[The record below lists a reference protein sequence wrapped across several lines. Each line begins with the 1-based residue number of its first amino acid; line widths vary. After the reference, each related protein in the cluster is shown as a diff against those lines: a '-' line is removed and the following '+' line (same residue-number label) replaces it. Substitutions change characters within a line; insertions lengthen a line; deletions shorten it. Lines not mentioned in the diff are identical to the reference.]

1 MPLTSTPVIPAQ
13 AGTHASLI
21 ACFVGTHQCTG
32 AACFPATAASVKAD
46 WVPACEYVKESNPGL
61 RLGFFHALAPKNDV
75 CGRAEGKQSYPT
87 TFYSTGEML
96 RKDFFTGSCAGMTA
110 EF

>member
-1 MPLTSTPVIPAQ
+1 MRKFCCGVELGVAISAKSVVIPAQ
-13 AGTHASLI
+13 
-21 ACFVGTHQCTG
+21 
-32 AACFPATAASVKAD
+32 
-46 WVPACEYVKESNPGL
+46 EYVKESNPGL

-96 RKDFFTGSCAGMTA
+96 RKDFFTGSQAGTQPTNSVEAVASKRAASTRRRSPTA
-110 EF
+110 HGM